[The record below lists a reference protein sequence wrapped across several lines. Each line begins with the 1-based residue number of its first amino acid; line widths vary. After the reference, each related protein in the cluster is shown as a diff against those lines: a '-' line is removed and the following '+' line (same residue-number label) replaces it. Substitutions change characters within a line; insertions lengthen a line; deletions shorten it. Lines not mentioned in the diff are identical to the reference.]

1 MCTALVSN
9 KEWEMDVKKG
19 IKVFLLIILA
29 LFLAQQVHDYFWQRN
44 REREIEQVIVAMQN
58 SVDELEDFLRK
69 NQDDL
74 EYLVTKCI
82 ENDIIIYTTSIQS
95 LRTNDTKEVAVE
107 KELLSKRDRLLA
119 NLPSDIVFYHIRPS
133 DIKLN
138 NKNAIF
144 GTLSIKISSPP
155 FTEDPGSYIA
165 GSIGTIELNHTWT
178 VNVATQ
184 EYSNYVRTCKVLERT
199 KNEQNKN

>member
-1 MCTALVSN
+1 
-9 KEWEMDVKKG
+9 MDVKKG

-107 KELLSKRDRLLA
+107 KELLSKRDRLIA
-119 NLPSDIVFYHIRPS
+119 NLPSNIEFYYICPS
-133 DIKLN
+133 EIKLN
-138 NKNAIF
+138 NKDVIF
-144 GTLSIKISSPP
+144 GTLSIKVFAPQ
-155 FTEDPGSYIA
+155 FTEDPGGYIA
-165 GSIGTIELNHTWT
+165 GSIGTIKLNHTWT
-178 VNVATQ
+178 INVATQ
-184 EYSNYVRTCKVLERT
+184 DYPDYVRARKILERMESQT
-199 KNEQNKN
+199 K

>member
-1 MCTALVSN
+1 MCIALVSN
-9 KEWEMDVKKG
+9 KEWEMDMKKG

-107 KELLSKRDRLLA
+107 KELLSKRDRLIA
-119 NLPSDIVFYHIRPS
+119 NLPSNIEFYHICPS
-133 DIKLN
+133 EIKLN
-138 NKNAIF
+138 NKDAIF
-144 GTLSIKISSPP
+144 GTLSIKVFAPQ
-155 FTEDPGSYIA
+155 FTEDPGGYIA
-165 GSIGTIELNHTWT
+165 GSIGTIKLNHTWT
-178 VNVATQ
+178 INVATQ
-184 EYSNYVRTCKVLERT
+184 DYPDYVRARKILERMESQT
-199 KNEQNKN
+199 K